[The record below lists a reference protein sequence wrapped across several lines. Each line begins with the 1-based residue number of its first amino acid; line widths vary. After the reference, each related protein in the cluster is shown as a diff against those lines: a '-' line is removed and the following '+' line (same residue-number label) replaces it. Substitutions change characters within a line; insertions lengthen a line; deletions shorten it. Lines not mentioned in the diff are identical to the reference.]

1 MPLAD
6 LDPQELEVIFAC
18 LKCVADGRVIR
29 HDWEFETV
37 FGIEVTDILKVVAAW
52 PNVDEKDE
60 TVELAINNSMV
71 NLLGYPHGWH
81 ARWDSCTSVPL
92 SEIARVLNKWRG
104 STEENY
110 FDGLK

>member
-6 LDPQELEVIFAC
+6 LDPQELEVIVAC
-18 LKCVADGRVIR
+18 LKCVAAGEVIK
-29 HDWEFETV
+29 HDWEFQTV
-37 FGIEVTDILKVVAAW
+37 FGIEVTDILAVVDSW

-60 TVELAINNSMV
+60 TVALAINNSMV

-81 ARWDSCTSVPL
+81 AKWDSCMSFPL
-92 SEIARVLNKWRG
+92 SEIARVLNKWRSSTAG
-104 STEENY
+104 SY